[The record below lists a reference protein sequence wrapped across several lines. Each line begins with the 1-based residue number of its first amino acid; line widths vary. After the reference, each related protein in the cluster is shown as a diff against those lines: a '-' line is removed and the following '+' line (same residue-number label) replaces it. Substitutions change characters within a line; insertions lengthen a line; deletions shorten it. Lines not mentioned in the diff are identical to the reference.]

1 MFKSGVKEETEA
13 NFQADEDRQRLLSL
27 ETENILKSAGT
38 SRLNRILDQPHINRV
53 SYVPDTGNYLERGPE
68 FNERYKPKHK
78 QLKVEIQNPNDEVE
92 VGKYVAKVVIPQL
105 KVDTRSIGGTV

>member
-13 NFQADEDRQRLLSL
+13 NFQADEDRQRLLSF
-27 ETENILKSAGT
+27 